1 MPTLTVSRIA
11 RRCGLSRTTLLYYE
25 SVGLLRPPR
34 RTAANY
40 RSYTE
45 RDVARLEQICAYR
58 NAGLALAD
66 IRAILER
73 PEDGA
78 SAVLKRRLAELD
90 AEIETLRRHQR
101 AILALL
107 QTKSALW
114 RKGMITKQ
122 KWVSIM
128 KGAGFSEND
137 MHRWHAEFE
146 RAAPD
151 EHQEFLA
158 FLHIPREEIRSIRKW
173 SRGYREDAAR

>member
-1 MPTLTVSRIA
+1 VPALTVSRIA

-25 SVGLLRPPR
+25 SIGLLEPPR

-90 AEIETLRRHQR
+90 TEIETLRRHQR

-107 QTKSALW
+107 QTKSTLW
-114 RKGMITKQ
+114 RKGMISKQ

-146 RAAPD
+146 RSAPE

-173 SRGYREDAAR
+173 SRSFGVEKGR

>member
-1 MPTLTVSRIA
+1 VPTLTVSLIA
-11 RRCGLSRTTLLYYE
+11 RRCGLSRTALLYYE
-25 SVGLLRPPR
+25 SIGLLGPPR

-40 RSYTE
+40 RVYTE

-58 NAGLALAD
+58 NAGLALGD
-66 IRAILER
+66 IRTLLDR
-73 PEDGA
+73 PEDDA

-107 QTKSALW
+107 RTKSALW

-128 KGAGFSEND
+128 KGAGFSEDD

-146 RAAPD
+146 RSAPD

-158 FLHIPREEIRSIRKW
+158 FLRIPREEIRSIRTW
-173 SRGYREDAAR
+173 SRSYDADQAR